1 MEGWNTPEQSLWRV
15 RIGSRTTEWCGGREI
30 SRTCSMDRIE
40 GLTPDWLGFS
50 FGWQFRVDNFKII
63 EDPFGVEL
71 ASI

>member
-1 MEGWNTPEQSLWRV
+1 
-15 RIGSRTTEWCGGREI
+15 
-30 SRTCSMDRIE
+30 MDRIE